1 MRLMVKIA
9 LFVVLALALTA
20 CGGGDSGGGNAQGGG
35 TTITVTGGT
44 EFTITTPGVYG
55 VEAIDDETTVRQFFF
70 TTGEEQVVVIMF
82 YNLEP
87 AAGEYTI
94 ESSMDFTVP
103 RVDVLVLSRAG
114 DTMKSFALE
123 SQGTLTLTES
133 NGTFGG
139 TFAFTSKGG
148 DLMATE
154 EQIETVTVN
163 GTFSG
168 ISKTE

>member
-1 MRLMVKIA
+1 MRWLVK
-9 LFVVLALALTA
+9 LTVFVVLALALTA
-20 CGGGDSGGGNAQGGG
+20 CSGGGNAGGG
-35 TTITVTGGT
+35 TNITVTGGT
-44 EFTITTPGVYG
+44 EFTITTTGVYD
-55 VEAIDDETTVRQFFF
+55 VEEIDDETTVRQFFF
-70 TTGEEQVVVIMF
+70 TTGQEQVVVIMF

-94 ESSMDFTVP
+94 ESSLDLTAQ

-114 DTMKSFALE
+114 DVMKSFALE
-123 SQGTLTLTES
+123 SQGTITLTES

-139 TFAFTSKGG
+139 TFSFTSKGG

-154 EQIETVTVN
+154 DQLETVTVN

-168 ISKTE
+168 VTKTQ